1 MEGRMG
7 NEETPIHAALW
18 RRGLARFIDYFAML
32 TWLFAMQIVGVTTSW
47 VDSYTAAL
55 VAIAILYAVL
65 EIVYVALRGQTPAK
79 ELLKIRVVHPDKTGP
94 PGWRVAIT
102 RWVLP
107 GLALVLPWSI
117 ILIVLAVLGAPAL
130 FDPQRRTL
138 YDRLAGTIVV
148 PYDAK
153 LAEGPIKSRRRLV
166 HNSMDRTIAA
176 VSGRPELLNDDD

>member
-1 MEGRMG
+1 MG

-55 VAIAILYAVL
+55 VAIAILYAML

-138 YDRLAGTIVV
+138 YDRLAAPSWCPMTRSWPRVRSSHVAGSCTTAWTA
-148 PYDAK
+148 PLRRYPG
-153 LAEGPIKSRRRLV
+153 GPSC
-166 HNSMDRTIAA
+166 
-176 VSGRPELLNDDD
+176 